1 MYVLRQTQLFLYTM
15 NPIEQCTLDILNRS
29 SEIIRE
35 LPNSAG
41 YLDEINK
48 LARNV
53 HTKCT
58 LAIGGR
64 VKAGKST
71 FINTLLGEQLALV
84 GTTETTAT
92 INRFIYGKPADPNR
106 PIKVVYKNG
115 NVSYESQ
122 EFMDS
127 FQGIDAKTMALSK
140 GILYFERAIE
150 NPILLDIDLVD
161 TPGTD
166 AVVDEHQEAAESAF
180 GFARDELRKEH
191 DAQTKDLVKKADA
204 VIYLVGAVANQSN
217 KQFLDNFQQACDG
230 ASALNAIGVISRI
243 DEEENTLYNSK
254 DQAEYV
260 ANSLKDQLSGVMPVS
275 ASLYDAIH
283 KYTTK
288 FENWQRIL
296 KAIPE
301 DIFNTYLCR
310 SQEAWEGKYDAALV
324 KKYPNLIT
332 AEVRQQMKGDM
343 PWGVFRVI
351 VKTLYSASSAEDAR
365 QQLLTLSNFE
375 EVKQVLQDQFFAR
388 AKAIKCTILLAQL
401 RNIIWQ
407 IRNDALYRLK
417 RTAKKSVEW
426 STLINNRI
434 RPYDSANAE
443 ELLAFIRSN
452 VKSESEI
459 QRIEHSIK
467 GDVVGP
473 LEQLENEIQNLNID
487 YKMLQEVQ
495 RYKDRW
501 GDNYAELCELFGMYG
516 TKPQL
521 SVEQKMQRQMFWQGK
536 AMRLLD
542 PKMQEIARYA
552 ASSYGKL

>member
-1 MYVLRQTQLFLYTM
+1 M
-15 NPIEQCTLDILNRS
+15 NPIEQRTLDILNRS

-53 HTKCT
+53 RENKCT

-92 INRFIYGKPADPNR
+92 INRFVYGKPADPSK

-127 FQGIDAKTMALSK
+127 FQGNDAKTMALSK

-166 AVVDEHQEAAESAF
+166 AVVDKHQEAAESAF
-180 GFARDELRKEH
+180 GIAQEELRKEH
-191 DAQTKDLVKKADA
+191 DEQTKNEIKKADA

-217 KQFLDNFQQACDG
+217 KQFLDNFQQACEG

-254 DQAEYV
+254 DQAKYV

-275 ASLYDAIH
+275 ASLYDAIN
-283 KYTTK
+283 KYAAQ
-288 FENWQRIL
+288 FENWQKLL

-310 SQEAWEGKYDAALV
+310 SQEAWDGKYDAALV
-324 KKYPNLIT
+324 KKHPNLIT

-343 PWGVFRVI
+343 PWGVFRAI
-351 VKTLYSASSAEDAR
+351 VKTLQSTASAEEAR
-365 QQLLTLSNFE
+365 QQLLALSNFE
-375 EVKQVLQDQFFAR
+375 EVIQVLQDQFFAR
-388 AKAIKCTILLAQL
+388 AIAIKCTILLAQL
-401 RNIIWQ
+401 NNILWQ
-407 IRNDALYRLK
+407 IRDDALYKIK
-417 RTAKKSVEW
+417 RAAKKSAEW
-426 STLINNRI
+426 TTLINNKI
-434 RPYDSANAE
+434 RPYDSANAD
-443 ELLAFIRSN
+443 ELLAFIQSN

-459 QRIEHSIK
+459 QRIEQSII
-467 GDVVGP
+467 DDLFRP
-473 LEQLENEIQNLNID
+473 LEQLEGEIRDLNTD
-487 YKMLQEVQ
+487 YRMLQEVQ
-495 RYKDRW
+495 RFQERFGDR
-501 GDNYAELCELFGMYG
+501 YTELCELFGMYG
-516 TKPQL
+516 TKPRL
-521 SVEQKMQRQMFWQGK
+521 STDEKMQRFNFWRAK
-536 AMRLLD
+536 SFNYKD
-542 PKMQEIARYA
+542 PKMQEIAEYA
-552 ASSYGKL
+552 ASAYGKLIEKDHE

>member
-1 MYVLRQTQLFLYTM
+1 M

-92 INRFIYGKPADPNR
+92 INRFVYGKPADPNR

-180 GFARDELRKEH
+180 GFAQDELRKEH

-217 KQFLDNFQQACDG
+217 KQFLDNFQQACEG

-283 KYTTK
+283 KYITK

-310 SQEAWEGKYDAALV
+310 SQEAWEGKYDTALV

-343 PWGVFRVI
+343 PWGVFRAI
-351 VKTLYSASSAEDAR
+351 VKTLYSTTSAEEAR
-365 QQLLTLSNFE
+365 QQLLVLSNFE

-459 QRIEHSIK
+459 QRIEQLIK

-536 AMRLLD
+536 AIRLLD

-552 ASSYGKL
+552 ASSYGKI